1 VLVSAAHSKGRAVQ
15 RKPAELIGPEQYM
28 QLLQALLDAARGLD
42 PAPQCVVGMKRSG
55 LFPAVFLSHQL
66 ELPMLVQSE
75 LKGLK
80 RGKFDCVLLVDT
92 TAWKG
97 NSLRKAALK
106 LERAGCA
113 RIHTLVMYARRD
125 PPPSA
130 PGLHFL
136 CQADS
141 IPRFWYE

>member
-1 VLVSAAHSKGRAVQ
+1 MQHKPAQLVSA
-15 RKPAELIGPEQYM
+15 EQYLE
-28 QLLQALLDAARGLD
+28 LLAGLKDLALKLD
-42 PAPQCVVGMKRSG
+42 PVPQCVIGMKRSG

-75 LKGLK
+75 LKGL
-80 RGKFDCVLLVDT
+80 GHGLFDTAMLVDT

-106 LERAGCA
+106 LERAGVTTVHIVA
-113 RIHTLVMYARRD
+113 MFSRRD
-125 PPPSA
+125 PPPNV
-130 PGLHFL
+130 PGLRYL
-136 CQADS
+136 ELADS

>member
-1 VLVSAAHSKGRAVQ
+1 MQ
-15 RKPAELIGPEQYM
+15 RKPAVQISPEQYT
-28 QLLQALLDAARGLD
+28 QLLGDLLAAACRLS
-42 PAPQCVVGMKRSG
+42 PAPQCVIGMKRSG

-66 ELPMLVQSE
+66 ELPMLVESE
-75 LKGLK
+75 IKGLK
-80 RGKFDCVLLVDT
+80 PGRFDCALLVDT

-106 LERAGCA
+106 LERAGCSTV
-113 RIHTLVMYARRD
+113 HTLVMYARRD

-136 CQADS
+136 HQADS